1 MESDYIRLYI
11 GKWIDKRIS
20 YSCLSCKIE
29 NFFWFFLFKNSLKFV
44 KVLKRSFVE
53 FKFWIFCKNLSS
65 CIFQIH
71 IVVIVLIIK
80 SNHFFSSFKEVFC
93 CMKSDKSTTSSNKC
107 LHELWVIGNIRY
119 NI

>member
-11 GKWIDKRIS
+11 GKWIDKRVS
-20 YSCLSCKIE
+20 YSCLSRKIE
-29 NFFWFFLFKNSLKFV
+29 NFFWFFLLKYIFKFFE
-44 KVLKRSFVE
+44 VLKRSFVK
-53 FKFWIFCKNLSS
+53 FKMRIFFKNLSS
-65 CIFQIH
+65 RIFQIH
-71 IVVIVLIIK
+71 IVVIIFIIK
-80 SNHFFSSFKEVFC
+80 SHYFFSSFKEIFC